1 MKLDGLAKQVI
12 HNVDGATRYIVA
24 IAGPPASGKT
34 TLAQKLCDSINLKV
48 SASPCV
54 VVPMDGFHLDNET
67 LDQMGVR
74 HIKGAPQT
82 FDAKGFFEL
91 IQQMRLDNG
100 AVAIPEFN
108 RKLDKVVLGDKCI
121 NPEHRIIVVEGNYLL
136 LDESPWN
143 QLKAMFDL
151 SVMLTPEEKT
161 LEKRLISRWEK
172 YAHSEQEA
180 KVRAYSNDIPNAK
193 YALAHSMQADIT
205 AVEIVD

>member
-1 MKLDGLAKQVI
+1 MKLDGLAKQI
-12 HNVDGATRYIVA
+12 IQNVDGTTRYIVA

-34 TLAQKLCDSINLKV
+34 TLAQKLCDDINSKV

-54 VVPMDGFHLDNET
+54 VVPMDGFHLDNEK
-67 LDQMGVR
+67 LDQMGIR

-82 FDAKGFFEL
+82 FDAEGFVEL
-91 IQQMRLDNG
+91 IQQIRLDNG
-100 AVAIPEFN
+100 AVVIPEFN
-108 RKLDKVVLGDKCI
+108 RKLDAVVLGDQSI
-121 NPEHRIIVVEGNYLL
+121 NPDHRIIVVEGNYLL
-136 LDESPWN
+136 LDESPWG

-172 YAHSEQEA
+172 YAHSEEEA
-180 KVRAYSNDIPNAK
+180 KVCAYSNDILNSK

-205 AVEIVD
+205 LVEIVD

>member
-1 MKLDGLAKQVI
+1 MNLNGLAKLVVQ
-12 HNVDGATRYIVA
+12 NADGKTRYIVA

-34 TLAQKLCDSINLKV
+34 TLAQKLCDDINSKV

-67 LDQMGVR
+67 LDQMDIR

-82 FDAKGFFEL
+82 FDAKGFVDL
-91 IQQMRLDNG
+91 IQQIRLDNG

-108 RKLDKVVLGDKCI
+108 RKLDAVVLGDQSI
-121 NPEHRIIVVEGNYLL
+121 SHDHRIIVVEGNYLL

-151 SVMLTPEEKT
+151 SVMLKPEGKT

-172 YAHSEQEA
+172 HAHSEQEA

-205 AVEIVD
+205 VVEIVD